1 MRETRRSIPVLLVIL
16 ALALPV
22 AAQIPSPSE
31 YLGIEIGSDRT
42 LADYTQLERYFR
54 MLDGESP
61 RVRVVDL
68 GETTLGRS
76 MIMAVISSSRN
87 LQNIEEL
94 RRTAARLA
102 DPRGLAP
109 EEAERLVGSGKTT
122 VLVTCNIHSTEVGSS
137 QMAMLWAH
145 ELASAPEGSRQ
156 SAWLDDVVLLLVP
169 SLNPDGLQMVVDWY
183 RQNLDSDFEGGRMP
197 WLYHHYVGHD
207 NNRDWYM
214 LTQKETRAMS
224 RAIYHEWFPQIFVD
238 HHQMGSNG
246 PRMFIPPFSDPLDP
260 DIHPLIWREVQLI
273 GTAMA
278 FRLEQQEKAGVIYDY
293 VFDAYWMGGT
303 RNTGWWK
310 NITGLLTET
319 ASVKIAS
326 PIHVHPTD
334 LRGGSKGLVDYA
346 PQVNFPNPW
355 RGGWW
360 HLRDVI
366 EYQQIAS
373 NALLEVSSRFREDFL
388 RNMLVRATSAVDRG
402 AGRMA
407 YHIPRDQRDWPT
419 ARRLGQLMADHGL
432 DVFRANNGD
441 LWIPLAHPYSRFA
454 EEILEPQRYPEV
466 RKSGSEE
473 ILPPYDVSAWTL
485 PLLMNVVVE
494 KKRMPFDLDPVLIDA
509 PIVAGVQKE
518 TTTPVRAPYYAILRS
533 SPESARVVNAALR
546 AGQRV
551 WVALG
556 EQADL
561 VQAPVP
567 VVLEEGTFF
576 ISEQAA
582 AAALDHARE
591 ADVALLPV
599 TGLPDSRGQMRAPRI
614 ALFKPY
620 AFASMDEG
628 WTRYVLEQYGF
639 AVTSVDHA
647 TIRAAAEGRRGLAAN
662 FDVLILPDIDRH
674 LIEKGE
680 RKREETEMHYSP
692 PYPEPYAGG
701 IGEEGIRAVK
711 RFVDDGGTLV
721 AMGSATELVI
731 AHMNVPVVNPLGKTK
746 ASEFMSPGAI
756 VRSHVEQSHP
766 VTWGLPGEL
775 PLFHRD
781 RRAFTTVIPGSE
793 IERSV
798 LLWYPEEPDRILLS
812 GWIRGEKHLA
822 KKVAAVALEKGRGK
836 MVLFAFNP
844 QRRGQTHATFP
855 LLFNSLYWSVLER
868 SERTERP

>member
-1 MRETRRSIPVLLVIL
+1 MPEARRSIPVLLVML
-16 ALALPV
+16 VLTLPV
-22 AAQIPSPSE
+22 TAQLPSPSE
-31 YLGIEIGSDRT
+31 FLGIEIGADRT
-42 LADYTQLERYFR
+42 LADYEQLHRYFR
-54 MLDGESP
+54 MLDEQSP
-61 RVRVVDL
+61 RVEVVDL

-87 LQNIEEL
+87 IENIEEI

-102 DPRGLAP
+102 DPRGLSAGQT
-109 EEAERLVGSGKTT
+109 EELVRDGKTM
-122 VLVTCNIHSTEVGSS
+122 VLVTCNIHSTEIGSA

-145 ELASAPEGSRQ
+145 ELATAPEGSRQ

-169 SLNPDGLQMVVDWY
+169 SLNPDGMQMVVDWY
-183 RQNLDSDFEGGRMP
+183 RQHRDSELEGGRMP

-238 HHQMGSNG
+238 HHQMGSSG

-319 ASVKIAS
+319 ASAKIAS
-326 PIHVHPTD
+326 PIYVHPTD

-360 HLRDVI
+360 RLGDII

-373 NALLEVSSRFREDFL
+373 NALLEVSSQFREDFL
-388 RNMLVRATSAVDRG
+388 RNLVVRATSAVERG

-419 ARRLGQLMADHGL
+419 ARRLGLLMADHGL
-432 DVFRANNGD
+432 DVFRAKSGD

-454 EEILEPQRYPEV
+454 EEVLEPQKYPEV

-494 KKRMPFDLDPVLIDA
+494 RKRMPFDLDPVRIDA
-509 PIVAGVQKE
+509 PIVTGAKME
-518 TTTPVRAPYYAILRS
+518 ADTPVRAPYYAVLRS

-551 WVALG
+551 WTALG
-556 EQADL
+556 EETDL

-567 VVLEEGTFF
+567 VVLGQGTFF
-576 ISEQAA
+576 VSEHALAA
-582 AAALDHARE
+582 VLDDARE

-599 TGLPDSRGQMRAPRI
+599 TALPEVRGEIRRPRI
-614 ALFKPY
+614 GLYKPY
-620 AFASMDEG
+620 AFPSMDEG
-628 WTRYVLEQYGF
+628 WTRYVLDRFGF
-639 AVTSVDHA
+639 TVTSLDHA
-647 TIRAAAEGRRGLAAN
+647 AIRAAGSARRGLAAN

-680 RKREETEMHYSP
+680 RKREETEMQYSP
-692 PYPEPYAGG
+692 AYPEPYGGG
-701 IGEEGIRAVK
+701 IGEEGLRALQ
-711 RFVDDGGTLV
+711 RFVDEGGTLV
-721 AMGSATELVI
+721 AMGDATELII
-731 AHMNVPVVNPLGKTK
+731 AHMNVPVVNPLSKMK
-746 ASEFMSPGAI
+746 AAEFHSPGAI
-756 VRSHVEQSHP
+756 LRANVDQAHP
-766 VTWGLPGEL
+766 VTWGLPEEL

-781 RRAFTTVIPGSE
+781 RRAFNTVIPGSE

-798 LLWYPEEPDRILLS
+798 LLWYPEESDQILMS

-822 KKVAAVALEKGRGK
+822 KKVAAVALEKGSGK
-836 MVLFAFNP
+836 MVLFAFSP

-855 LLFNSLYWSVLER
+855 LLFNALYWSVLEHP
-868 SERTERP
+868 ERTERP